1 MQPYSGPRVTL
12 YTRDGGRTWQ
22 HTHDD
27 DAPRVHRVEV
37 VDQATWRAA
46 LAAGEVAE
54 GDAVAFVGTHG
65 PEGDGDGDLKEFLE
79 KFGT

>member
-1 MQPYSGPRVTL
+1 MLCVAATAWIL
-12 YTRDGGRTWQ
+12 IV
-22 HTHDD
+22 
-27 DAPRVHRVEV
+27 APLRSLLIPPW
-37 VDQATWRAA
+37 QATWRAA